1 MPEKRYLV
9 TPGPTPVPP
18 EVLAATALP
27 MIHHRSADFRA
38 AFERVLDR
46 LAEVYRTQNDVLLFT
61 SAGTAAME
69 SAVANLCSPGDRVL
83 CVSHGYFGERWAEIA
98 KGYGLDVDH
107 LRYEWGET
115 PNADEVGARLEE
127 IGGAKVVYLTHSDTS
142 TGGVADVQA
151 TAARIA
157 DSGALV
163 AVDAISSL
171 AAVPL
176 ETDEWG
182 LDVVL
187 TSSHKA
193 LMCPAGLAFAA
204 ISPAALEATETAA
217 SPRYYMDWRRAVTTQ
232 AKGET
237 PFSTAI
243 SLVRGLDVALG
254 MILEDGLEAA
264 HERHLRLGR
273 AARAGVKAMGLDL
286 FSPDDDTSAVVTA
299 IRMPADID
307 GQAIVAAMREESGVT
322 IIGGQG
328 QMRGKIVRFGHIGYV
343 DVNDVTVALAA
354 LERALVGA
362 GADVERGV
370 AVAAAHEAHAEPV
383 AA

>member
-27 MIHHRSADFRA
+27 MIHHRSADFRGTFA
-38 AFERVLDR
+38 SVLQR
-46 LAEVYRTQNDVLLFT
+46 LQTVYRTTNDVLLFT

-83 CVSHGYFGERWAEIA
+83 VVSHGYFGERWAAIA
-98 KGYGLDVDH
+98 EGYDIAVDH

-115 PNADEVGARLEE
+115 PSPDEIGARLEE
-127 IGGAKVVYLTHSDTS
+127 LGGARAVYLTHSDTS
-142 TGGVADVQA
+142 TGVVADVQA
-151 TAARIA
+151 TAARLA
-157 DSGALV
+157 GSGALV

-171 AAVPL
+171 AAVPV
-176 ETDEWG
+176 ETDDWG

-204 ISPAALEATETAA
+204 ISPAALDATESAA
-217 SPRYYMDWRRAVTTQ
+217 SPRYYMDWRRTLTAQ
-232 AKGET
+232 AKGES

-243 SLVRGLDVALG
+243 SLVRGLDVALD
-254 MILEDGLEAA
+254 LLLAEGLAAA
-264 HERHLRLGR
+264 HERHVRLGR
-273 AARAGVKAMGLDL
+273 AARAGVKAMGLEL
-286 FSPDDDTSAVVTA
+286 FSPDEDRAAVVTA
-299 IRMPADID
+299 IRMPADVD
-307 GQAIVAAMREESGVT
+307 GQAVVAGMRERSGVT
-322 IIGGQG
+322 VIGGQG
-328 QMRGKIVRFGHIGYV
+328 QLRGKIVRFGHIGYV
-343 DVNDVTVALAA
+343 DQNDVVVALAA
-354 LERALVGA
+354 LERELVEVGA
-362 GADVERGV
+362 DLERGT
-370 AVAAAHEAHAEPV
+370 AVPAALEAYAGPV

>member
-27 MIHHRSADFRA
+27 MIHHRSADFRET
-38 AFERVLDR
+38 FTRVLDR
-46 LAEVYRTQNDVLLFT
+46 LQEVYRTENDVLLFT

-69 SAVANLCSPGDRVL
+69 SAVANVCSPGDRVL
-83 CVSHGYFGERWAEIA
+83 VVSHGYFGERWAEIA
-98 KGYGLDVDH
+98 QGYGLDVEH
-107 LRYEWGET
+107 VRYEWGEL
-115 PNADEVGARLEE
+115 PSADEVGARLEE

-151 TAARIA
+151 TAERIA
-157 DSGALV
+157 GSGALV

-182 LDVVL
+182 FDIVAHELAQGPDVPGRARL
-187 TSSHKA
+187 RRD
-193 LMCPAGLAFAA
+193 LAGRAG
-204 ISPAALEATETAA
+204 ATDGA
-217 SPRYYMDWRRAVTTQ
+217 SLPRYYMDWQRAIAAQ

-243 SLVRGLDVALG
+243 SLVRGLDVALD
-254 MILEDGLEAA
+254 MILADGLEAA

-273 AARAGVKAMGLDL
+273 AARAGVKAMGLEL
-286 FSPDDDTSAVVTA
+286 FSPDADSSAVVTA
-299 IRMPADID
+299 IRMPEGID
-307 GQAIVAAMREESGVT
+307 GQAIVGSMREESGVT

-328 QMRGKIVRFGHIGYV
+328 QLRGKIVRFGHIGYV
-343 DVNDVTVALAA
+343 DVQDVSAALAA
-354 LERALVGA
+354 LERALVEA
-362 GADVERGV
+362 GADVERG
-370 AVAAAHEAHAEPV
+370 AAIPAALDAHAEPV

>member
-27 MIHHRSADFRA
+27 MIHHRSADFRGT
-38 AFERVLDR
+38 FTRVLDR
-46 LAEVYRTQNDVLLFT
+46 MQAVYRTENDVLLFT

-69 SAVANLCSPGDRVL
+69 SAVANLCSPRDRVL
-83 CVSHGYFGERWAEIA
+83 IVSHGYFGERWAEIA
-98 KGYGLDVDH
+98 ERYGLDVEH
-107 LRYEWGET
+107 MRYEWGEL
-115 PNADEVGARLEE
+115 PNADEVGLRLEE
-127 IGGAKVVYLTHSDTS
+127 IGGVKVVYLTHSDTS

-151 TAARIA
+151 TAERMAG
-157 DSGALV
+157 SGALV

-204 ISPAALEATETAA
+204 TSPAALEATERA
-217 SPRYYMDWRRAVTTQ
+217 SLPRYYMDWQRAIRAQ

-243 SLVRGLDVALG
+243 SLVRGLDVALD
-254 MILEDGLEAA
+254 MILADGLDTA
-264 HERHLRLGR
+264 HERHVRLGR
-273 AARAGVKAMGLDL
+273 AARAGVKAMGLEL
-286 FSPDDDTSAVVTA
+286 FSPDDDSSVVVTA
-299 IRMPADID
+299 IRMPEDVD
-307 GQAIVAAMREESGVT
+307 GQAIVSSMREASGVT

-328 QMRGKIVRFGHIGYV
+328 PLRGKIVRFGHIGYV
-343 DVNDVTVALAA
+343 DVNDVAAALSA
-354 LERALVGA
+354 LERALVEV
-362 GADVERGV
+362 GADVERGT
-370 AVAAAHEAHAEPV
+370 AVPAALEAHAEPV
-383 AA
+383 AV

>member
-27 MIHHRSADFRA
+27 MIHHRSADFRGT
-38 AFERVLDR
+38 FMRVLDR
-46 LAEVYRTQNDVLLFT
+46 MRAVYRTENDVLLFT

-83 CVSHGYFGERWAEIA
+83 VVSHGFFGERWAEIA
-98 KGYGLDVDH
+98 VGYGLDVEH
-107 LRYEWGET
+107 VRYAWGEL
-115 PNADEVGARLEE
+115 PNADEVGSRLEE
-127 IGGAKVVYLTHSDTS
+127 MGGARVVYLTHSDTS

-151 TAARIA
+151 TSERIA
-157 DSGALV
+157 GSGALV

-176 ETDEWG
+176 ESDDWG

-204 ISPAALEATETAA
+204 ISPAALEATETA
-217 SPRYYMDWRRAVTTQ
+217 SLPRYYMDWQRAIGAQ

-243 SLVRGLDVALG
+243 SLVRGLDVALD
-254 MILEDGLEAA
+254 MILADGLEAA

-286 FSPDDDTSAVVTA
+286 FSPDADSSSVVTA
-299 IRMPADID
+299 IRMPEDVD
-307 GQAIVAAMREESGVT
+307 GQAIVASMREASGVT

-328 QMRGKIVRFGHIGYV
+328 EQRGKIVRFGHIGYV
-343 DVNDVTVALAA
+343 DVQDIAAALAA
-354 LERALVGA
+354 LERALVEA
-362 GADVERGV
+362 GADIGRGT
-370 AVAAAHEAHAEPV
+370 AVPAALEAHAEPV